1 MQATRQLCPPHLV
14 GTFNIEADV
23 HRKEGKVGAIEL
35 EPTTLYVNRSVID
48 LDGDG
53 LIRLESGE
61 ALNDLKSKNCS
72 VRIAPALPWSAQVP
86 TIS

>member
-1 MQATRQLCPPHLV
+1 MPRTS
-14 GTFNIEADV
+14 GGNINIEAGV
-23 HRKEGKVGAIEL
+23 QSKGGKVGAQGL

-48 LDGDG
+48 LDGEG
-53 LIRLESGE
+53 LIHLESGE

-72 VRIAPALPWSAQVP
+72 VRIAPALPRSAQVP

>member
-1 MQATRQLCPPHLV
+1 V
-14 GTFNIEADV
+14 GIFNIEAGV
-23 HRKEGKVGAIEL
+23 QSKGEKMGAIGL

-48 LDGDG
+48 LDGEG